1 MADEE
6 DIDLAFQQKKL
17 FQSFSRQ
24 RLYFQLQTDS
34 TCKNNF
40 LFSILA
46 GKIFV
51 SEFSSEM
58 ADRQSNQSLESK
70 QWYPGQL
77 IYDYDTPSFHAFLI
91 IEGSVEIYSKK
102 GLKLN
107 TLYDKEIFGE
117 SSLLLNKKRSVAA
130 IAGENGASAHLIP
143 KEHLTSLQ
151 EQAPLLAAILRKV
164 QLRLEDSNNQSAEL
178 AKQIEVILK
187 LVKTQKETN
196 KAVEERLEQIML
208 NIQESFRTD

>member
-1 MADEE
+1 M
-6 DIDLAFQQKKL
+6 
-17 FQSFSRQ
+17 
-24 RLYFQLQTDS
+24 
-34 TCKNNF
+34 
-40 LFSILA
+40 
-46 GKIFV
+46 
-51 SEFSSEM
+51 
-58 ADRQSNQSLESK
+58 
-70 QWYPGQL
+70 
-77 IYDYDTPSFHAFLI
+77 
-91 IEGSVEIYSKK
+91 EIYSKK

-164 QLRLEDSNNQSAEL
+164 QLRLEELAKQSKRVEEL

>member
-1 MADEE
+1 MHLMAN
-6 DIDLAFQQKKL
+6 ILTILSVGNCVFKM
-17 FQSFSRQ
+17 
-24 RLYFQLQTDS
+24 TDS
-34 TCKNNF
+34 KSNN
-40 LFSILA
+40 
-46 GKIFV
+46 
-51 SEFSSEM
+51 
-58 ADRQSNQSLESK
+58 SLEFK
-70 QWYPGQL
+70 QWPAGQL

-91 IEGSVEIYSKK
+91 TEGSVEIYSKK

-143 KEHLTSLQ
+143 KTHLTSLQ
-151 EQAPLLAAILRKV
+151 EEAPLLAAIMRKV
-164 QLRLEDSNNQSAEL
+164 QLRLEDSNNQSVEL

-196 KAVEERLEQIML
+196 RAVEKKLEQIML
-208 NIQESFRTD
+208 NIQDSFRHD